1 MATKNQ
7 TEESMVSYT
16 GHNGDSIGAFL
27 VQPIGHGPSPAV
39 IVIEEAFGLVE
50 HIKEVARHFA
60 NQGYV
65 ALAPELYSREGPP
78 DPNDMST
85 VMPKMM
91 SLPDVQA
98 IADLEG
104 ATRYLNGLSSTSN
117 KIGVI
122 GFCSGGRQSLMFACN
137 STNIN
142 AAVDCYGGFIIQSE
156 PTKARPVAPISMVE
170 NLNCPL
176 LGLFGEEDQNPSSED
191 ISKLGSILTENGKVF
206 EFHSYPDAGHGFFAD
221 YRPSYNE
228 EVANDAWGRVFE
240 WFGRYLV

>member
-1 MATKNQ
+1 MAADNQ
-7 TEESMVSYT
+7 TEECMITYP
-16 GHNGDSIGAFL
+16 GHNGEPIDAFL
-27 VQPIGHGPSPAV
+27 VKPMGQGTNPSV

-50 HIKEVARHFA
+50 HIKEVARRFA

-65 ALAPELYSREGPP
+65 AIAPELYSREGPP

-91 SLPDVQA
+91 GLPDVQA

-104 ATRYLNGLSSTSN
+104 AAQYLNGLNSTSN

-137 STNIN
+137 SKSIN
-142 AAVDCYGGFIIQSE
+142 AAIDCYGGFIIQIDL
-156 PTKARPVAPISMVE
+156 TNARPVAPINMAL

-176 LGLFGEEDQNPSSED
+176 LGLFGKDDQNPSSED
-191 ISKLGSILTENGKVF
+191 IIRLETILTENKKVF

-228 EVANDAWGRVFE
+228 EVANDAWKRVFE
-240 WFGRYLV
+240 WYERYLT